1 MHDGI
6 EEQEKNCV
14 IMPPQHNCAKAAKVT
29 RNQKGTYLYTKL
41 CKKCFCDQRKEN
53 STFKLQILME
63 LKL

>member
-1 MHDGI
+1 
-6 EEQEKNCV
+6 
-14 IMPPQHNCAKAAKVT
+14 MPPQHNCAKAAKVT